1 MELIWVI
8 VLIGIF
14 YWVFRYMFVG
24 LIMHYGG
31 IAILCVF
38 GAFLFATSLY
48 SESILGV
55 VGIFITSITL
65 CVAAGKN
72 IDSKEYKETEIKK
85 TVEEDKEYNEM
96 GFIDFFN
103 K

>member
-24 LIMHYGG
+24 LIIRYGG

-38 GAFLFATSLY
+38 GAFLFAVSLY
-48 SESILGV
+48 SESFLGV
-55 VGIFITSITL
+55 IGIIITSITL
-65 CVAAGKN
+65 CAAAGKN
-72 IDSKEYKETEIKK
+72 IDSKEYKEAEIKK
-85 TVEEDKEYNEM
+85 AIKEDKEYNEI